1 MNVSLTNI
9 NKISLNSFTVL
20 LFLISSIS
28 PAEDIST
35 LLDKAIT
42 GQHREQNNSARDI
55 YRHPKETLQ
64 FFGLQP
70 GMRVLEIL
78 PGKGWYTEILAP
90 VLRDNGELTVA
101 SFGADHPME
110 FLSNMHK
117 EFIMK
122 LEANPQMYDKVIV
135 TIFHTNRYLDTIAD
149 NSMDMVVTFRN
160 THNWIKDGVAEEIYK
175 AFFRVTRPGGI
186 LGVEQHRAG
195 PGSDPLASAKTGY
208 VPEAYLIELAEKSGF
223 KLIVKTEI
231 NANPK
236 DTKDHPEGVW
246 TLPPT
251 YRLGDKDK
259 GKYTAIGESDRMTL
273 KFIKPE

>member
-1 MNVSLTNI
+1 MINRIFICVVTCLLLIPTTN
-9 NKISLNSFTVL
+9 S
-20 LFLISSIS
+20 
-28 PAEDIST
+28 AEDIAA

-64 FFGLQP
+64 FVGLQP
-70 GMRVLEIL
+70 DMHVLEIL

-90 VLRDNGELTVA
+90 VLRDNGELAVA
-101 SFGADHPME
+101 SFGADYPVE

-117 EFIMK
+117 EFIIK
-122 LEANPQMYDKVIV
+122 LGANPQVYDKVIV
-135 TIFHTNRYLDTIAD
+135 TIFHTKEYLDTIAD

-186 LGVEQHRAG
+186 LGVEQHRAK
-195 PGSDPLASAKTGY
+195 PGSDPLTSAKNGY

-223 KLIVKTEI
+223 KLIAKNEI

-259 GKYTAIGESDRMTL
+259 EKYTAIGESDRMTL